1 MEAPAVVGLVLVLVL
16 WGFLWQEVASVRRE
30 LQKQTRYLER
40 MGRAAGWLPPE
51 PPKR

>member
-1 MEAPAVVGLVLVLVL
+1 MEVPTVVGLVFVLVL

-51 PPKR
+51 K